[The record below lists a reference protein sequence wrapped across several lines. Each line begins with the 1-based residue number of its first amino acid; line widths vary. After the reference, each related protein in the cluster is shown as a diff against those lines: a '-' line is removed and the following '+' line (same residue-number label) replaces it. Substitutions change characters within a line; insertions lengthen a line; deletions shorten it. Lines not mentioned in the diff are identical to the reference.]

1 MLEQG
6 YRKHLKEQE
15 QPPLETRQQTAV
27 RLLMLL
33 QIDKDRSLLT
43 SMLEQGLKDCREQIE
58 V

>member
-6 YRKHLKEQE
+6 LKKTLKRTRTT
-15 QPPLETRQQTAV
+15 PLETRQQTAV
-27 RLLMLL
+27 RLLMLI